1 MPQKFTCA
9 SLGQTVQANTL
20 KRSSKKKLLF
30 HVEAFAFVRK
40 SKSSVCLDLMAKVTL

>member
-9 SLGQTVQANTL
+9 SLGQMEQANTL
-20 KRSSKKKLLF
+20 KRSFKKKFLY

-40 SKSSVCLDLMAKVTL
+40 FKSSACLDLMAKVTL

>member
-9 SLGQTVQANTL
+9 SLGQMELANIP

-40 SKSSVCLDLMAKVTL
+40 SKLSVCLDLMAKVTL

>member
-9 SLGQTVQANTL
+9 SLDQTEQANTL
-20 KRSSKKKLLF
+20 KRLSKRMLLF
-30 HVEAFAFVRK
+30 HVEVFAFVRK